1 MMPAAK
7 KRKVKD
13 KEAATPAK
21 ATPEAVPVPVGAVRK
36 EIKFTKRSASK
47 KSPQKS
53 PQKSLKAK
61 KSPQAVA
68 VAEVAE
74 GSEVAEQEQEAMVVD
89 GEGAVIPDSQKQ
101 PTPIPKDPEGRED
114 QAEESEEAE
123 ENGE

>member
-1 MMPAAK
+1 MPAAK
-7 KRKVKD
+7 KRKGRD

-21 ATPEAVPVPVGAVRK
+21 ANPEAVPVSVEAVRK
-36 EIKFTKRSASK
+36 ELKFKKSASK
-47 KSPQKS
+47 NSPQKS

>member
-1 MMPAAK
+1 MPAAK
-7 KRKVKD
+7 KRKGKD

-21 ATPEAVPVPVGAVRK
+21 ANPEAVPVPVEAVRK
-36 EIKFTKRSASK
+36 ELKFKKSASK
-47 KSPQKS
+47 NSPQKS

-68 VAEVAE
+68 VAE

-101 PTPIPKDPEGRED
+101 PTPIPEDPEGRED